1 MASTDFND
9 AENNDNNGIIPPA
22 SIVNGTAAH
31 SDHLQEN
38 NLFKTEA
45 KQQNGDTNWETFQS
59 QT

>member
-22 SIVNGTAAH
+22 SIVNGTSN
-31 SDHLQEN
+31 SDNFKEN